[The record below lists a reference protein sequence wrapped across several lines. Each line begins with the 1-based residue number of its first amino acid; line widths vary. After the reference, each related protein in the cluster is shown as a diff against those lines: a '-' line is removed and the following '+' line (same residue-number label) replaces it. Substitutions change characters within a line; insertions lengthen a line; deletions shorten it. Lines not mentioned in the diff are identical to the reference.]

1 MRSTLNQV
9 KAHTFADDCIDSP
22 SKIMKPSSH
31 KSILFDCS
39 SLRWS
44 AIIDE
49 EKADAGKVNRYGGSP
64 LSLNILRND
73 RFPVDLAMVS
83 IIHSPPQEL
92 VVTGL
97 TSFSSQQNLASM
109 IAFVMNVSGQ
119 PMALYWAEGVVFLAD
134 FVEPEALP
142 DEYVKGKIYA
152 SNVSHAP
159 MAKYNNMIR
168 VGNMEVPVIDVSS
181 NVALRDLARWIR
193 ENHQSSPD
201 KS

>member
-1 MRSTLNQV
+1 ML
-9 KAHTFADDCIDSP
+9 
-22 SKIMKPSSH
+22 
-31 KSILFDCS
+31 
-39 SLRWS
+39 
-44 AIIDE
+44 
-49 EKADAGKVNRYGGSP
+49 G
-64 LSLNILRND
+64 
-73 RFPVDLAMVS
+73 MVS
-83 IIHSPPQEL
+83 IIHAPPQEI

-97 TSFSSQQNLASM
+97 TGFSSQQNLASM

-142 DEYVKGKIYA
+142 EEYVKGKIYA

-159 MAKYNNMIR
+159 MAKYNNLIR

-181 NVALRDLARWIR
+181 NIALRDLAQWIR
-193 ENHQSSPD
+193 ENQQSPSD

>member
-1 MRSTLNQV
+1 L
-9 KAHTFADDCIDSP
+9 
-22 SKIMKPSSH
+22 
-31 KSILFDCS
+31 
-39 SLRWS
+39 
-44 AIIDE
+44 
-49 EKADAGKVNRYGGSP
+49 
-64 LSLNILRND
+64 
-73 RFPVDLAMVS
+73 VS
-83 IIHSPPQEL
+83 IVHSPPQEI

-142 DEYVKGKIYA
+142 EEYVKGRVYA
-152 SNVSHAP
+152 SNVSHASMP
-159 MAKYNNMIR
+159 KYNLLIR
-168 VGNMEVPVIDVSS
+168 VANVEVPVIDVSS

-193 ENHQSSPD
+193 ENHQSSPE

>member
-1 MRSTLNQV
+1 
-9 KAHTFADDCIDSP
+9 
-22 SKIMKPSSH
+22 
-31 KSILFDCS
+31 
-39 SLRWS
+39 
-44 AIIDE
+44 
-49 EKADAGKVNRYGGSP
+49 
-64 LSLNILRND
+64 
-73 RFPVDLAMVS
+73 MVS
-83 IIHSPPQEL
+83 IVHSPPQEI
-92 VVTGL
+92 VVTGI
-97 TSFSSQQNLASM
+97 TGFISQQNLASM

-159 MAKYNNMIR
+159 MAKYNTSIR
-168 VGNMEVPVIDVSS
+168 VGTMEVPVIDVSS

-193 ENHQSSPD
+193 ENQQTIPE

>member
-1 MRSTLNQV
+1 
-9 KAHTFADDCIDSP
+9 
-22 SKIMKPSSH
+22 
-31 KSILFDCS
+31 
-39 SLRWS
+39 
-44 AIIDE
+44 
-49 EKADAGKVNRYGGSP
+49 
-64 LSLNILRND
+64 
-73 RFPVDLAMVS
+73 MVS
-83 IIHSPPQEL
+83 IIHAPPQEI

-97 TSFSSQQNLASM
+97 TSFNSQQNLASM

-119 PMALYWAEGVVFLAD
+119 AMALYWAEGVVFLAD

-159 MAKYNNMIR
+159 MAKYNNLIR

-181 NVALRDLARWIR
+181 NIALRDLAQWIR
-193 ENHQSSPD
+193 ENQQSASD